1 MILKDKKIL
10 LGVCGSISFYK
21 AFEILSSL
29 KKLGADVYVMLSDGA
44 LKFVNYEAFEAL
56 SNHKVLC
63 TKTENWQEG
72 INHIEYSK
80 MDLIVLA
87 PASVNSINKLAHGF
101 CDNIFIETL
110 IASKAP
116 IIIAPAA
123 NTNMLENEITKDSI
137 KTLKEKGVKFIEPVT
152 KTLACGDVGKGA
164 LAEIESIIN
173 AVKKEF
179 LKDDFYVGR
188 TIIITGGST
197 SEKIDDVRVITNL
210 SSGKTSKAL
219 ADAFYLLGANVVFI
233 SSYDYNA
240 PYKLL
245 KFDSSFGLQSALL
258 TQKMNAGDIVL
269 MTAAVSDFIPNKVK
283 GKISKDDVDGVLTLN
298 FRKNEDIISKVT
310 TPGVK
315 KIGFKLE
322 VKQNSS
328 VDLAKKALKDKGLD
342 AICLNILNDVLTFG
356 SENTKIRFIT
366 KDENIE
372 TIEGSK
378 QNVAFELAELIK
390 RLFNE

>member
-29 KKLGADVYVMLSDGA
+29 KKLGADVYIMLSDGA

-137 KTLKEKGVKFIEPVT
+137 KKLKEKGVKFIEPVT

-179 LKDDFYVGR
+179 LKD
-188 TIIITGGST
+188 
-197 SEKIDDVRVITNL
+197 
-210 SSGKTSKAL
+210 
-219 ADAFYLLGANVVFI
+219 
-233 SSYDYNA
+233 
-240 PYKLL
+240 
-245 KFDSSFGLQSALL
+245 ALL
-258 TQKMNAGDIVL
+258 WL
-269 MTAAVSDFIPNKVK
+269 Y
-283 GKISKDDVDGVLTLN
+283 
-298 FRKNEDIISKVT
+298 
-310 TPGVK
+310 
-315 KIGFKLE
+315 
-322 VKQNSS
+322 
-328 VDLAKKALKDKGLD
+328 
-342 AICLNILNDVLTFG
+342 
-356 SENTKIRFIT
+356 
-366 KDENIE
+366 
-372 TIEGSK
+372 
-378 QNVAFELAELIK
+378 
-390 RLFNE
+390 

>member
-1 MILKDKKIL
+1 MILKNKKIL

-21 AFEILSSL
+21 AFEILSKL
-29 KKLGADVYVMLSDGA
+29 KKLGADVYIMLSDGA
-44 LKFVNYEAFEAL
+44 LKFVHYEAFEAL
-56 SNHKVLC
+56 CEHKVLC

-101 CDNIFIETL
+101 CDNVFIETL

-116 IIIAPAA
+116 IILAPAA

-137 KTLKEKGVKFIEPVT
+137 KALKEKGVKFVEPIA
-152 KTLACGDVGKGA
+152 KTLACGDFGKGA
-164 LAEIESIIN
+164 LAQVDTIIN
-173 AVKKEF
+173 SIKKEF
-179 LKDDFYVGR
+179 LQDKFYTGKTV
-188 TIIITGGST
+188 IITGGST

-219 ADAFYLLGANVVFI
+219 ADAFYMLGANVVFI
-233 SSYDYNA
+233 SSYEYDV

-258 TQKMNAGDIVL
+258 TQKMKAGDIVI
-269 MTAAVSDFIPNKVK
+269 MAAAVSDFIPNKIK
-283 GKISKDDVDGVLTLN
+283 GKINKDDIDSVLTLN

-322 VKQNSS
+322 VKSNSS
-328 VDLAKKALKDKGLD
+328 VENAKKALKEKKLD
-342 AICLNILNDVLTFG
+342 AVCLNTLNDVLTFG
-356 SENTKIRFIT
+356 SDNTKISFIT
-366 KDENIE
+366 KDKDIK
-372 TIEGSK
+372 TAQGLK
-378 QNVAFELAELIK
+378 QNVAFEIATFIK
-390 RLFNE
+390 SLFDE